1 MTMKNLKNIMALCLI
16 TVMCACSHKPAAQ
29 LVGSDR
35 DEHGCIASAGYCW
48 SEALKDCVRLWEVGV
63 RADNGGDNVYVVFS
77 NDSSVAEV
85 FAGKDRVL
93 CRRDKESGTWKSKK
107 KKTGI
112 TITDGIL
119 KVCVNKKEF
128 VQNKK

>member
-1 MTMKNLKNIMALCLI
+1 MKGSFKKISLLIFIMSY
-16 TVMCACSHKPAAQ
+16 MCSCSHKPSVR

-35 DEHGCIASAGYCW
+35 DEHGCIASAGYVW
-48 SEALKDCVRLWEVGV
+48 SEARKDCIRLWEVGEIIN
-63 RADNGGDNVYVVFS
+63 NGNENVYVVFA

-93 CRRDKESGTWKSKK
+93 CRKDKSYDIWKSKK
-107 KKTGI
+107 HKTKV

-119 KVCVNKKEF
+119 KLSINNKELI
-128 VQNKK
+128 QNKQ